1 MQVSSRL
8 SFLSFPEQRG
18 WMSELPAV
26 ILKPGGIA
34 VMLNITPPPAGQE
47 GAAYPSPVNQVEGKK
62 PFAVCPSLCPGLAL
76 QWGGCPA
83 LAGQGNTAF
92 MLWTL
97 CLVGWLHLSVLF
109 SPTFCETKT
118 AERGWRQLWSRA
130 QTVPAL
136 GPVYKS
142 RSFPDICHLT
152 GADSPAL
159 QAGYH
164 QGDIPREAMGISA
177 ASREKS
183 LQGWG
188 SNPRLKQGSLCHAP
202 EVPRAHCSLLSLHK

>member
-1 MQVSSRL
+1 MQVSSWL

-34 VMLNITPPPAGQE
+34 VMLNITPPPAGQD

-62 PFAVCPSLCPGLAL
+62 PFAVCLSLCPGLAL

-92 MLWTL
+92 VLWTL

-142 RSFPDICHLT
+142 RSFPDLPP
-152 GADSPAL
+152 DRRWRSSPASWL
-159 QAGYH
+159 PSGRHSQGGDGDQCSLKGEESAGVGLQPAAQAGV
-164 QGDIPREAMGISA
+164 PVPCA
-177 ASREKS
+177 
-183 LQGWG
+183 WG
-188 SNPRLKQGSLCHAP
+188 AQSP
-202 EVPRAHCSLLSLHK
+202 LLSFISS